1 MIGEELRICT
11 TFAVAD
17 LLSTE
22 TTKHLYSSY
31 GGFLRRQKI
40 ERYYM
45 KQNAHILKGTLIV
58 THFFAV
64 VKRFSQIS

>member
-31 GGFLRRQKI
+31 GGFYTAKRLRDI
-40 ERYYM
+40 
-45 KQNAHILKGTLIV
+45 I
-58 THFFAV
+58 
-64 VKRFSQIS
+64 